1 MIKTYLYGTP
11 HGFDFYEKE
20 SAFSDFFQG
29 FYISSRKGKRLMV
42 NRRED
47 ETTVYSFLHYGLME
61 VGGRPNSFFGM
72 SLVMDEGRYTPDF
85 QQMFKWFE
93 YIFEKLLER
102 GEIFKK
108 NEAGIIQYRIDKF
121 EDASED
127 VEWVKIN
134 LPKIFSKEAATRIL
148 NYDNSFK
155 QGQAGKVAC
164 FNNEE
169 SEKNLLAAFR
179 EFRWITLSPGFEKSI
194 ELDAGELKER
204 LGKLNGELARVATQ
218 VATIGKW
225 ESSENDLEQM
235 RQEAEIT
242 CVDID
247 KYLSS
252 IRDKEE
258 QKTFD
263 ELLNRY
269 KDLSSN
275 ICQLQQTLQEKQN
288 HSTSEIAQEEEVPAG
303 DQIEEGEDV
312 KPKKEE
318 NKEETIHKYKK
329 QYNLFFPISDALCKQ
344 ISKLK
349 RYGLIVGSVFL
360 LLYIIWVFALKD
372 KKEGTTLSNNPKTE
386 IQDTAKR
393 NLLEEKN
400 KVDTVIFNKYISSN
414 AIKEAYDYLKNKE
427 DQSDYKSQ
435 LKVCIENYLWN
446 LIDTQ
451 GSNDKTTVSDN
462 MMEFYIANKEILD
475 FVGFKEEDKEKW
487 NKLNEDY
494 CKLWS
499 VLQKEEIT
507 QTEKETAKA
516 IAQQYSDKFSEWITL
531 LDTKTIIRSTSSSSS
546 NNKKTKIILKC
557 IKEDGIAEIS
567 ETEVT
572 KNIGKEL
579 LVNQFVE
586 IYYPTGSQVEYS
598 DNEKLFEYNL
608 KPEKNCLRIRLKNT
622 GTRIYKIGDVGI
634 TITAKAKYLK
644 R

>member
-487 NKLNEDY
+487 NKLNVAY
-494 CKLWS
+494 CELWS
-499 VLQKEEIT
+499 ILQKEEIT

-608 KPEKNCLRIRLKNT
+608 KPKKNCLRIRLKNT

>member
-102 GEIFKK
+102 GGIFKK

-164 FNNEE
+164 FNDEE

-204 LGKLNGELARVATQ
+204 LGELNGELAPLATQ
-218 VATIGKW
+218 VAIGKLV
-225 ESSENDLEQM
+225 SLENDLEQM
-235 RQEAEIT
+235 HQEAEST
-242 CVDID
+242 CVDIN

-252 IRDKEE
+252 IRDEEE
-258 QKTFD
+258 QKTFG

-269 KDLSSN
+269 KELSDN
-275 ICQLQQTLQEKQN
+275 ICQLQQTLLEKQN
-288 HSTSEIAQEEEVPAG
+288 HSTSEITPEEKVPAEN
-303 DQIEEGEDV
+303 QIEEEGGEDV
-312 KPKKEE
+312 ITKKEE
-318 NKEETIHKYKK
+318 NKEEAIHKNKK
-329 QYNLFFPISDALCKQ
+329 RYNLFLPISNASCEQ

-349 RYGLIVGSVFL
+349 RYGLLVGSVL
-360 LLYIIWVFALKD
+360 LLYIIWVFAFKD
-372 KKEGTTLSNNPKTE
+372 RKEGTTVSNNPKTE
-386 IQDTAKR
+386 ILDTAKR
-393 NLLEEKN
+393 NLPKEKN
-400 KVDTVIFNKYISSN
+400 KVDPVVFNKYISSN

-427 DQSDYKSQ
+427 DQSDYKYQ
-435 LKVCIENYLWN
+435 LMVCIENCLWN

-475 FVGFKEEDKEKW
+475 FVGFKEEDEEKW

-494 CKLWS
+494 WKLWS
-499 VLQKEEIT
+499 VLQKEAIT
-507 QTEKETAKA
+507 QKEKEEAKA

-531 LDTKTIIRSTSSSSS
+531 LDKKEIIRSTPSSSS
-546 NNKKTKIILKC
+546 NNEITIPKIKLIC
-557 IKEDGIAEIS
+557 IRKDGSTIIS
-567 ETEVT
+567 TIEVT

-579 LVNQFVE
+579 FVGQYVE
-586 IYYPTGSQVEYS
+586 IHSKGIRGSNYPGSPFEHNS
-598 DNEKLFEYNL
+598 KL
-608 KPEKNCLRIRLKNT
+608 NCLRIKLIKEGEYTYN
-622 GTRIYKIGDVGI
+622 IGAVGI
-634 TITAKAKYLK
+634 TITAKPKYK
-644 R
+644 AR

>member
-499 VLQKEEIT
+499 VLQKETIT
-507 QTEKETAKA
+507 QEEKEEAKA
-516 IAQQYSDKFSEWITL
+516 IAQQYNDKFSEWITL
-531 LDTKTIIRSTSSSSS
+531 LDNITIIQSTTPSLDA
-546 NNKKTKIILKC
+546 TICLKC
-557 IKEDGIAEIS
+557 IKSDGKTIIVNEK
-567 ETEVT
+567 VT
-572 KNIGKEL
+572 RNIGKEL
-579 LVNQFVE
+579 FVGEYVE
-586 IYYPTGSQVEYS
+586 IHYPNIKNVVKNYS
-598 DNEKLFEYNL
+598 NSPFEHNPKLNY
-608 KPEKNCLRIRLKNT
+608 LRIRLTKSGKYT
-622 GTRIYKIGDVGI
+622 YRIGNVGI
-634 TITAKAKYLK
+634 TITAKTKYK
-644 R
+644 AR

>member
-47 ETTVYSFLHYGLME
+47 GTTVYSFLHYGLME

-102 GEIFKK
+102 GGVFKK
-108 NEAGIIQYRIDKF
+108 NEAGIIQYCIDKF

-164 FNNEE
+164 FNDEE
-169 SEKNLLAAFR
+169 SEKSLLAAFR

-204 LGKLNGELARVATQ
+204 LGELNGELAPVATQ
-218 VATIGKW
+218 VAIGKLI
-225 ESSENDLEQM
+225 SLENDLEQM
-235 RQEAEIT
+235 YQEAEST

-372 KKEGTTLSNNPKTE
+372 KKEGTTLSNNPETE
-386 IQDTAKR
+386 TQDTAKR
-393 NLLEEKN
+393 NLPGEKN
-400 KVDTVIFNKYISSN
+400 KVDPVVFNKYISSN

-427 DQSDYKSQ
+427 DQLDYKPQ

-499 VLQKEEIT
+499 VLQKETIT
-507 QTEKETAKA
+507 QEEKEEAKA
-516 IAQQYSDKFSEWITL
+516 IAQQYNDKFSEWITL
-531 LDTKTIIRSTSSSSS
+531 LDNITIIQSTTPSLDATICLKCIESDGKTIIV
-546 NNKKTKIILKC
+546 NEK
-557 IKEDGIAEIS
+557 
-567 ETEVT
+567 VT
-572 KNIGKEL
+572 RNIGKEL
-579 LVNQFVE
+579 FVGEYVE
-586 IYYPTGSQVEYS
+586 IHYPNIMKVVKKYS
-598 DNEKLFEYNL
+598 NSPFEHNPKLNY
-608 KPEKNCLRIRLKNT
+608 LRIRLTKSGKYT
-622 GTRIYKIGDVGI
+622 YRIENVGI
-634 TITAKAKYLK
+634 TITAKTKYK
-644 R
+644 AR

>member
-1 MIKTYLYGTP
+1 M
-11 HGFDFYEKE
+11 
-20 SAFSDFFQG
+20 
-29 FYISSRKGKRLMV
+29 
-42 NRRED
+42 
-47 ETTVYSFLHYGLME
+47 
-61 VGGRPNSFFGM
+61 
-72 SLVMDEGRYTPDF
+72 
-85 QQMFKWFE
+85 
-93 YIFEKLLER
+93 
-102 GEIFKK
+102 
-108 NEAGIIQYRIDKF
+108 
-121 EDASED
+121 
-127 VEWVKIN
+127 
-134 LPKIFSKEAATRIL
+134 
-148 NYDNSFK
+148 
-155 QGQAGKVAC
+155 
-164 FNNEE
+164 
-169 SEKNLLAAFR
+169 AAFR

-204 LGKLNGELARVATQ
+204 LGELNGELAHVATQ
-218 VATIGKW
+218 VAIGKLV
-225 ESSENDLEQM
+225 SLENDLEQM
-235 RQEAEIT
+235 HQEAEST

-258 QKTFD
+258 QKIFD

-303 DQIEEGEDV
+303 NQIEEGEDV

-329 QYNLFFPISDALCKQ
+329 QYNLFFPISDALYKQ

-372 KKEGTTLSNNPKTE
+372 KKEGTTLYKNPETE

-393 NLLEEKN
+393 NLPEEKN
-400 KVDTVIFNKYISSN
+400 KVDPVVFNKYISSN

-427 DQSDYKSQ
+427 DQLGYKPQ
-435 LKVCIENYLWN
+435 LKVCIENYLWD

-475 FVGFKEEDKEKW
+475 FVDFKEEDKEKW

-499 VLQKEEIT
+499 VLQKKTIT
-507 QTEKETAKA
+507 QEEKDEAKA
-516 IAQQYSDKFSEWITL
+516 IAQQYNDKFSEWITL
-531 LDTKTIIRSTSSSSS
+531 LDNITIIRSTPPSLDA
-546 NNKKTKIILKC
+546 TIYLKC
-557 IKEDGIAEIS
+557 IESDG
-567 ETEVT
+567 ETIIVNEAVT
-572 KNIGKEL
+572 KNIGKDLFVGEY
-579 LVNQFVE
+579 VE
-586 IYYPTGSQVEYS
+586 IHYPNIIDVVKKYS
-598 DNEKLFEYNL
+598 DSPFEHNL
-608 KPEKNCLRIRLKNT
+608 KSNYLRIRLTESGKYT
-622 GTRIYKIGDVGI
+622 YHIGKVGI
-634 TITAKAKYLK
+634 TITAQTKYKA